1 MRQSLHT
8 VRGAFALAA
17 MDCNEPDVIV
27 AARRISPLVVG
38 TAPGVTYLASDVPAI
53 LDRATAF
60 YAVNDD
66 EVVRLG
72 PEGFR
77 AIDLEGAPV
86 RLRQLQIDWDL
97 ETAVGS
103 GLAVGSTGAAAAGA
117 AFAVAAST
125 GAGCSIGVGVMEA
138 SPLTSFA

>member
-1 MRQSLHT
+1 MRASLLV

-17 MDCNEPDVIV
+17 VDATEPDVIV

-38 TAPGVTYLASDVPAI
+38 TAQGATYLASDVPAI
-53 LDRATAF
+53 LDRAGAF

-77 AIDLEGAPV
+77 AVDLEGAPV
-86 RLRQLQIDWDL
+86 RLRQLAIDWDL
-97 ETAVGS
+97 ETAQKG
-103 GLAVGSTGAAAAGA
+103 GHDDFMIKEINEQPDALRATLATGAATTARSP
-117 AFAVAAST
+117 ST
-125 GAGCSIGVGVMEA
+125 SCA
-138 SPLTSFA
+138 